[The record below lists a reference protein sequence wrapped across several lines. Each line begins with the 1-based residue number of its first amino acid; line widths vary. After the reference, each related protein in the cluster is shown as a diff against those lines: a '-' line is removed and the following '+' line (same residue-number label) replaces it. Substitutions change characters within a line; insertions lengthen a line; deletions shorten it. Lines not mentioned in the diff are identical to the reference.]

1 MSSKFFMNHGSTS
14 SDRGAHELSHS
25 IPKGIWLPFDF
36 GDSHPVSLYYEN
48 YIMLARNFSLAY

>member
-1 MSSKFFMNHGSTS
+1 MNHGSTS